1 MKNRITSV
9 SFALAATVLCFSFS
23 LTRSAVA
30 QQNQDNQT
38 RQIEAWITAPDR
50 STLFGKQP
58 EKISFTNAAR
68 GGGVPIVID
77 EQHTMQTIDGFGFAL
92 TGGSAELMMKMSK
105 PEREKLLKDLFSTDD
120 GAIGVSY
127 IRVSIGA
134 SDLNS
139 FVFSY
144 NDLPE
149 GKTDFEL
156 AKFDLGQDK
165 KDVIPVLKEILAIN
179 SGILIMGS
187 PWSPPVWMKTNGKVK
202 AGSLK
207 KECYDVYAR
216 YFVKYIQEMKK
227 EGITID
233 AITIQNEPINANNTP
248 SMRMNAAEQTVF
260 IRDHLGPALKSAG
273 LPTKIV
279 LFDHNLDRPDYALT
293 VLRDPE
299 AAQYVNGSGFH
310 HYGGDMSA
318 MTLVHNARPDK
329 HIYFTEQMVVE
340 RPGDNTIAI
349 AAQVKRMII
358 GVTQNW
364 SRNVILW
371 NFAAD
376 PNNKPHT
383 DDGGCPMCQG
393 AVTLDGDKVS
403 RNIAY
408 YVIAHASKF
417 VRPGSV
423 RIASTNRGDQSV
435 TLTSDEEQRETVR
448 VATVEN
454 TTAPPNVAFRTP
466 DNKIVLIVAND
477 TYSTGSFSVQFRGQ
491 YATIRL
497 QPGAVGTYVWDVET
511 VKRQNRSISETWI
524 RGIGSFGSKSQA
536 LVLIDGVEGDLNS
549 LNPADIES
557 FSVLKDASAT
567 AIYGARGVNG
577 VILVTTKKKA
587 E

>member
-1 MKNRITSV
+1 MIHLFKNPIK
-9 SFALAATVLCFSFS
+9 FLFFIS
-23 LTRSAVA
+23 LICNFLSLSA
-30 QQNQDNQT
+30 QQQPQP

-50 STLFGKQP
+50 SVLFGQQP
-58 EKISFTNAAR
+58 EKINFTSENR
-68 GGGVPIVID
+68 GGLPIVID
-77 EQHTMQTIDGFGFAL
+77 EQQTMQSIDGFGFAL
-92 TGGSAELMMKMSK
+92 TGGSAELMMKMTGA
-105 PEREKLLKDLFSTDD
+105 ERTKLLKELFSTEGD
-120 GAIGVSY
+120 AIGVSY
-127 IRVSIGA
+127 IRLTIGA

-139 FVFSY
+139 FVYSY

-149 GKTDFEL
+149 GETDFPL

-165 KDVIPVLKEILAIN
+165 NDVIPVLKEILAIN
-179 SGILIMGS
+179 PDILMMAS

-216 YFVKYIQEMKK
+216 YFVRYIQEMKK
-227 EGITID
+227 EGIPID

-248 SMRMNAAEQTVF
+248 SMRMNAAEQTEF
-260 IRDHLGPALKSAG
+260 IKNNLGPALKVAG
-273 LPTKIV
+273 LQTKII

-293 VLRDPE
+293 VLRDPD
-299 AAQYVNGSGFH
+299 AAQYVDGTGYH

-340 RPGDNTIAI
+340 RPGANTIAI

-358 GVTQNW
+358 DVTRNW

-376 PNNKPHT
+376 PDNDPHT
-383 DDGGCPMCQG
+383 DDGGCSMCQG
-393 AVTLDGDKVS
+393 AVTLDGNNVS

-423 RIASTNRGDQSV
+423 RIASTNKGDQSV
-435 TLTSDEEQRETVR
+435 LLTTDEEQREIVR
-448 VATVEN
+448 VATITNNDVL
-454 TTAPPNVAFRTP
+454 PNIAFRTP
-466 DNKIVLIVAND
+466 DGFIVHIVAND
-477 TYSTGSFSVQFRGQ
+477 TYASASFRVQYKGQ

-497 QPGAVGTYVWDVET
+497 QPGAVGTFVW
-511 VKRQNRSISETWI
+511 KQ
-524 RGIGSFGSKSQA
+524 
-536 LVLIDGVEGDLNS
+536 
-549 LNPADIES
+549 
-557 FSVLKDASAT
+557 
-567 AIYGARGVNG
+567 
-577 VILVTTKKKA
+577 
-587 E
+587 